1 MPSQFELIPCS
12 YLRHETFFS
21 EKRKTSK
28 VSQSETHGNIYE
40 CVLSVPEEF
49 NK

>member
-1 MPSQFELIPCS
+1 MPSQLELIPCS

-21 EKRKTSK
+21 EKRK
-28 VSQSETHGNIYE
+28 

-49 NK
+49 NN